1 MTWALYLRTNKGW
14 VEESSH
20 DNKEQALD
28 ALNEWEIELPNCSF
42 IIKEKGQDNE

>member
-20 DNKEQALD
+20 DNKQEAEYVLH
-28 ALNEWEIELPNCSF
+28 EWKEEFPNCYF

>member
-20 DNKEQALD
+20 DDKEEAEEALH
-28 ALNEWEIELPNCSF
+28 EWEKEFPNCHF
-42 IIKEKGQDNE
+42 LINEKGQDNE